1 MGKKGGSEQDRAAA
15 KAAKAAARQAQ
26 AKENYHRLL
35 DAGFSS
41 KEAGRYRYSKPEKIA
56 QAIKDRALPAIQ
68 TAKQGR
74 AKDKAAAAA
83 RAAESAVIAAKKAA
97 ERAAA
102 AAKKAVGT
110 DRQARARANYRR
122 LIDAGFSSKEAA
134 RFRYSNPEKIAAAI
148 KDRTLPAIQPK
159 KQTRK
164 RVDVE
169 TVKYKSSQLKKIKF
183 ETSESDPHH
192 KRIWDE
198 IRRAKQGHYSYFSIT
213 VTLDMPDGRKHSFTT
228 NMESLKDYRNM
239 DDVMDLIDA
248 AIEYF
253 ASKYGEIDAV
263 GMGVEISLNCW
274 KAAA

>member
-1 MGKKGGSEQDRAAA
+1 MAKKGGSDRQERARANYEA
-15 KAAKAAARQAQ
+15 LKA
-26 AKENYHRLL
+26 
-35 DAGFSS
+35 AGFSA
-41 KEAGRYRYSKPEKIA
+41 KEAARYRYSSPDKIA

-68 TAKQGR
+68 TSKQGR
-74 AKDKAAAAA
+74 AKDQAAAAA
-83 RAAESAVIAAKKAA
+83 RAAESAVTAAKKAA

-110 DRQARARANYRR
+110 DRQARARANYDM
-122 LIDAGFSSKEAA
+122 LKKAGFSAKEAA
-134 RFRYSNPEKIAAAI
+134 RFRYSSPEKIAAAI
-148 KDRTLPAIQPK
+148 KERTLPAIQPK

-192 KRIWDE
+192 KRIWEE

-253 ASKYGEIDAV
+253 ASKYGEVDAV